1 MLTFA
6 EKHLKN
12 IYMDLIALIF
22 SLLKTG
28 YSNLGLG
35 DEILQAHA
43 EMLAGTGF
51 VTADNAK
58 TIVEA
63 QKPYLEN
70 LQKQNDARATKAA
83 ETARENAKKEFEDE
97 AKKKANEEA
106 RKQAEKE
113 AKEKA
118 EREAREKAEKE
129 AAEKAAKEAEEK
141 AKREEEERKRREE
154 LEKHNA
160 PDYVKQMQDEFTKA
174 LNEQRE
180 AQKSEREAFQKMLE
194 EMQKKS
200 SEASETYRK
209 QVEELSR
216 QTKEQTDVIAK
227 MKKDAETA
235 AAEEAARKHREKI
248 VTKAKELN
256 IPQSRID
263 EGFVIA
269 DDADDATIDAYL
281 GKVAANYKSLN
292 LPRHD
297 GFTLTDQQQATKEDM
312 SKVADLMIK

>member
-1 MLTFA
+1 
-6 EKHLKN
+6 
-12 IYMDLIALIF
+12 MDLKALIF
-22 SLLKTG
+22 SLLKTS

-51 VTADNAK
+51 VTTDNAK

-63 QKPYLEN
+63 QKGYLEN

-83 ETARENAKKEFEDE
+83 ETARENAKKEFEEE
-97 AKKKANEEA
+97 AKKKADEEA

-118 EREAREKAEKE
+118 EREAKEKAEKE

-141 AKREEEERKRREE
+141 AKREEEERKRKEE
-154 LEKHNA
+154 LEKKNA
-160 PDYVKQMQDEFTKA
+160 PEYVKQMQDNFTKA

-180 AQKSEREAFQKMLE
+180 AQKKEREEFQKMLE
-194 EMQKKS
+194 EMRNQSKET
-200 SEASETYRK
+200 SEAYRK
-209 QVEELSR
+209 QVEELSK
-216 QTKEQTDVIAK
+216 QTKEQNDIIGK

-248 VTKAKELN
+248 VSKAKELG

-269 DDADDATIDAYL
+269 DNADDEAIAAHL
-281 GKVAANYKSLN
+281 NMVAANYKSMN

-297 GFTLTDQQQATKEDM
+297 CFTLTDQEQASKEDM

>member
-1 MLTFA
+1 
-6 EKHLKN
+6 
-12 IYMDLIALIF
+12 MDLIAQIF

-58 TIVEA
+58 AIVDA
-63 QKPYLEN
+63 QKGYLEN

-83 ETARENAKKEFEDE
+83 ETARENAKKEFEEE
-97 AKKKANEEA
+97 AKKKAEEEA
-106 RKQAEKE
+106 KKQAEKE

-154 LEKHNA
+154 LEKQQA
-160 PDYVKQMQDEFTKA
+160 PEYVKQMQADFTKA

-180 AQKSEREAFQKMLE
+180 AQKTERESFQKMLE
-194 EMQKKS
+194 EMQK
-200 SEASETYRK
+200 ASRETADAYKK
-209 QVEELSR
+209 QVEELSK
-216 QTKEQTDVIAK
+216 QTKEQTDVIAQ
-227 MKKDAETA
+227 MRKDAEA
-235 AAEEAARKHREKI
+235 KAAEEAARKHREKI
-248 VTKAKELN
+248 VTKAKELG

-263 EGFVIA
+263 EGFVLA

-281 GKVAANYKSLN
+281 GKVATNLKSMN
-292 LPRHD
+292 LPKYD
-297 GFTLTDQQQATKEDM
+297 GFTLNDNQQASKEDM
-312 SKVADLMIK
+312 SKVADLMVK